1 MLFNSYIFWAF
12 FAVVFVLYRLLSHRA
27 QNYMLLAASYV
38 FYAYWDWRFLF
49 VMLFSTV
56 VDYYAAIGIGR
67 SESKRVR
74 KTILL
79 TSITLQLGLLGV
91 FKYYGFFSQEL
102 SGLFT
107 ALGLPVSLPVLNF
120 LLPVGISFYTFQ
132 TMSYTIDVYRGDFK
146 YEKNFVDFA
155 LFVSFFPHLVAGP
168 LVRARKLLPQ
178 LTKPRVRRADDFRE
192 GLYYVAIGLFK
203 KVVVGDNLAII
214 ANSIF
219 HTSPSQLTGL
229 ECLVG
234 IYAFAFQ
241 IYGDFSGYSSIAQ
254 GVARWLNIDLTTNF
268 NLPYFAVSPPDFWA
282 RWHISLSTWFR
293 DYVYVPLARR
303 GGAHPTRWRLYS
315 TLVLVMLLSGL
326 WHGAAW
332 TFILWGLYH
341 GLLLCGYRII
351 SWPRFRFFKKY
362 REAAPTP
369 VAKPAG
375 ARASWMGYALRVVLM
390 FHLVCLG
397 WLLFRAE
404 SMAQVWGMLSRMATD
419 FRMTP
424 LASSAL
430 AMIVFFAGPLVVYE
444 FWLERKQDLLRL
456 TGTHWWVRAAAY
468 SYCALMLWFFAPPV
482 SNVFIYFQ
490 F

>member
-12 FAVVFVLYRLLSHRA
+12 FAVVFALYRLLSHRW

-38 FYAYWDWRFLF
+38 FYGYWDWRFLF

-56 VDYYAAIGIGR
+56 VDYYAAISIGR
-67 SESKRVR
+67 SSSQRVR
-74 KTILL
+74 KTVLL

-102 SGLFT
+102 SGLLT
-107 ALGLPVSLPVLNF
+107 TLGLPVSLPVLNF

-146 YEKNFVDFA
+146 YEKSFIDFA

-178 LTKPRVRRADDFRE
+178 LTKPRVRRPDDFRE

-203 KVVVGDNLAII
+203 KVVVGDNMALI

-229 ECLVG
+229 ECLLG

-268 NLPYFAVSPPDFWA
+268 NLPYLAVSPPDFWA

-303 GGAHPTRWRLYS
+303 GGSKQATRWRLYS
-315 TLVLVMLLSGL
+315 TLVIVMLLSGL

-332 TFILWGLYH
+332 TFVLWGLYH
-341 GLLLCGYRII
+341 GLLLCGYRLI
-351 SWPRFRFFKKY
+351 SWPRFWFFKKY
-362 REAAPTP
+362 KEGAPTP
-369 VAKPAG
+369 VAAP
-375 ARASWMGYALRVVLM
+375 RTSWVGYLARVVLM

-404 SMAQVWGMLSRMATD
+404 SMAQVWAMLGRMATD
-419 FRMTP
+419 FRLTP
-424 LASSAL
+424 LAASAL
-430 AMIVFFAGPLVVYE
+430 AMIIFYAGPLVLYE

-456 TGTHWWVRAAAY
+456 TETRWWVRAAAY

>member
-12 FAVVFVLYRLLSHRA
+12 FAVVFALYRLLSHRW

-38 FYAYWDWRFLF
+38 FYAYWDWHFLF

-56 VDYYAAIGIGR
+56 VDYYAAIRIGQ
-67 SESKRVR
+67 SESRRVR

-79 TSITLQLGLLGV
+79 ASITLQLGLLGV

-102 SGLFT
+102 SGLFST
-107 ALGLPVSLPVLNF
+107 LGLPVSLPVLNF

-146 YEKNFVDFA
+146 YEKSFTNFA

-168 LVRARKLLPQ
+168 LVRAKKLLPQ
-178 LTKPRVRRADDFRE
+178 ITRPRVRRPEDFRE
-192 GLYYVAIGLFK
+192 GLYHVAIGLFK
-203 KVVVGDNLAII
+203 KVVVGDNLAVI

-268 NLPYFAVSPPDFWA
+268 NLPYFAVSPPDFWS

-303 GGAHPTRWRLYS
+303 GGRQVTKWRLYS
-315 TLVLVMLLSGL
+315 TLLIVMLLSGL

-341 GLLLCGYRII
+341 GLLLCGYRLI
-351 SWPRFRFFKKY
+351 SWPRFWFFKKY
-362 REAAPTP
+362 KGGVPTP
-369 VAKPAG
+369 VAAPA
-375 ARASWMGYALRVVLM
+375 RTSWAGYILRVVLM

-404 SMAQVWGMLSRMATD
+404 SMAQVWGMLARMATD

-430 AMIVFFAGPLVVYE
+430 AMIAFYAGPLVLYE
-444 FWLERKQDLLRL
+444 LWLERKQDLLRL
-456 TGTHWWVRAAAY
+456 TETRWWVRAAAY